1 MENESLKTAES
12 HNIDSTRLI
21 VLLIQWRRTLLY
33 ASIIAAVISSI
44 VSLIIE
50 NKYQS
55 TAIVYAEQQHSF
67 GAQMLEEVQK
77 EDMLTYGEEED
88 AERLL
93 QIINS
98 SQVRD
103 YIIERYNLWEIYEI
117 DKQSSGANT
126 KINKK
131 YTDNVSAKQTKF
143 GSIQIDALDIDPAR
157 ARDIVNDI
165 VSYSDTVANKMKT
178 ERALIAYNYTVNS
191 LKTLELE
198 LAQVKDSMSHL
209 RNLGVYSY
217 EDQIAALTE
226 MYGTA
231 IAEGHPDR
239 AEDLKNQMDR
249 ISTYGTMFIKLQ
261 TKLKDS
267 YEKYNILR
275 KRNDLLKIDVESQIP
290 VMRVVDYA
298 QAADKKAY
306 PIRWLIVVIS
316 VLSTFILVFS
326 VLLIR
331 QNLSGIFASND
342 AK

>member
-1 MENESLKTAES
+1 MDRESLTSIDA

-21 VLLIQWRRTLLY
+21 VLLIQWRKTLLY
-33 ASIIAAVISSI
+33 AAVIAAVVSSI
-44 VSLIIE
+44 ISLIID
-50 NKYQS
+50 NRFKS

-67 GAQMLEEVQK
+67 GAQVLEEVQK
-77 EDMLTYGEEED
+77 EDLLTYGEEED

-103 YIIERYNLWEIYEI
+103 YVIEKYNLWEIYDI
-117 DKQSSGANT
+117 DKKSSGAYT

-131 YTDNVSAKQTKF
+131 YADNVSAKQTKF
-143 GSIQIDALDIDPAR
+143 GSIQIDALDVDPKR
-157 ARDIVNDI
+157 AMDIVNDI

-178 ERALIAYNYTVNS
+178 DRALIAYNYTVNS

-198 LAQVKDSMSHL
+198 LAQVEDSMSHL

-239 AEDLKNQMDR
+239 AQDLKNQMDR
-249 ISTYGTMFIKLQ
+249 ISTYGTMFVKLQ
-261 TKLKDS
+261 TRLKDS

-316 VLSTFILVFS
+316 VMSTFILVFS
-326 VLLIR
+326 ILLIR

>member
-1 MENESLKTAES
+1 MENNSGQIRD
-12 HNIDSTRLI
+12 IDSTRLI
-21 VLLIQWRRTLLY
+21 VLLYQWRRTLLY
-33 ASIIAAVISSI
+33 ACLIALVSSSV
-44 VSLIIE
+44 VSLIID
-50 NKYQS
+50 NKFKS

-67 GAQMLEEVQK
+67 GAQVLEEVQK
-77 EDMLTYGEEED
+77 EDLLTYGEEED

-93 QIINS
+93 QVINS

-103 YIIERYNLWEIYEI
+103 YIIEKYNLWEVYEI
-117 DKQSSGANT
+117 ARESSGALT
-126 KINKK
+126 KIHKK
-131 YTDNVSAKQTKF
+131 YLENVSARQTKF
-143 GSIQIDALDIDPAR
+143 GSIQIEALDIDPGR

-178 ERALIAYNYTVNS
+178 ERALIAYNYTLSS
-191 LKTLELE
+191 LKSLEDE
-198 LAQVKDSMSHL
+198 LIQVEDSMNRL
-209 RNLGVYSY
+209 RDLGVYSY
-217 EDQIAALTE
+217 EDQISALTE

-239 AEDLKNQMDR
+239 AEDLRNQMDR
-249 ISTYGTMFIKLQ
+249 ISVYGTMFVKLQ

-298 QAADKKAY
+298 QAADKKSY
-306 PIRWLIVVIS
+306 PIRWLIVVIT
-316 VLSTFILVFS
+316 VISTFILVFS

-331 QNLSGIFASND
+331 QNLSGIFASD
-342 AK
+342 HQR

>member
-1 MENESLKTAES
+1 MDRQGENSEQVEKV
-12 HNIDSTRLI
+12 DSTRLI
-21 VLLIQWRRTLLY
+21 VLLFQWRKTLMYSCLISGII
-33 ASIIAAVISSI
+33 SII
-44 VSLIIE
+44 VSLVIE
-50 NKYQS
+50 NKFKS

-67 GAQMLEEVQK
+67 GAQVLEEVQK
-77 EDMLTYGEEED
+77 EDLLTYGEEED

-103 YIIERYNLWEIYEI
+103 YIIEKYNLWSVYDIERE
-117 DKQSSGANT
+117 SAGATT

-131 YTDNVSAKQTKF
+131 YADNVSAQQTKF
-143 GSIQIDALDIDPAR
+143 GSIQIDALDVDPNR

-178 ERALIAYNYTVNS
+178 ERALIAFNYTINS
-191 LKTLELE
+191 LKALEIE
-198 LAQVKDSMSHL
+198 LNQVEDSMSHL
-209 RNLGVYSY
+209 RNMGVYSY

-249 ISTYGTMFIKLQ
+249 ISAYGTMFVKLQ

-275 KRNDLLKIDVESQIP
+275 KRNDLLKIDVESRIP

-316 VLSTFILVFS
+316 VISTLIFAFS
-326 VLLIR
+326 ALLIK
-331 QNLSGIFASND
+331 QNLSGILGSNRAS
-342 AK
+342 

>member
-1 MENESLKTAES
+1 MDRESLTSIDA

-21 VLLIQWRRTLLY
+21 VLLIQWRKTLLY
-33 ASIIAAVISSI
+33 AAVIAAVVSSI
-44 VSLIIE
+44 ISLIID
-50 NKYQS
+50 NKFKS

-67 GAQMLEEVQK
+67 GAQVLEEVQK
-77 EDMLTYGEEED
+77 EDLLTYGEEED

-93 QIINS
+93 QVINS

-103 YIIERYNLWEIYEI
+103 YVIEKYNLWQIYDI
-117 DKQSSGANT
+117 DRQSSGANT
-126 KINKK
+126 KINKR
-131 YTDNVSAKQTKF
+131 YSDNVSAMQTKF

-165 VSYSDTVANKMKT
+165 VAYSDTVANRMKK

-191 LKTLELE
+191 LKSLEEE
-198 LAQVKDSMSHL
+198 LAEVEDSMSHL

-239 AEDLKNQMDR
+239 AQDLKNQMDR
-249 ISTYGTMFIKLQ
+249 ISTYGTMFVKLQ

-316 VLSTFILVFS
+316 VMSTFILVFS
-326 VLLIR
+326 ILLIR